1 MLLMALP
8 EMPGENAERQ
18 DSVSRFIDFVA
29 CRVSARASTAV
40 PLHAVKG
47 VLDWSYWMVQ

>member
-8 EMPGENAERQ
+8 GMVGESAKRQ
-18 DSVSRFIDFVA
+18 DGVSRFIDFVA
-29 CRVSARASTAV
+29 CRVSTRTGTAV

-47 VLDWSYWMVQ
+47 VLGWSYWMVQ